1 MIAGQLR
8 ECLKTLRWKAA
19 DLVDE
24 LGCPQSQVAA
34 WLDGRTLPPLSVVAW
49 LEALARAHRALPAPG
64 WGSPMVKPSP
74 VEAAEIRLAAGENPT
89 TPAHPPYPRRPVI
102 AHQAA
107 RHASVRLPSN
117 GGLNHGTDAL

>member
-89 TPAHPPYPRRPVI
+89 MPAHPPYPRRPVI

-107 RHASVRLPSN
+107 RHASVLLPSN